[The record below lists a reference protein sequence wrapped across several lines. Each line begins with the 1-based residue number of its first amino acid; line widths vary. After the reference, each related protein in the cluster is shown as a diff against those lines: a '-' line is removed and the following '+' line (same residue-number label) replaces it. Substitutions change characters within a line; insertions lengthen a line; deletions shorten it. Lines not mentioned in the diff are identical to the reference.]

1 MTKKRMEVA
10 ARRVGQR
17 TMHVCVYC
25 GRRIRGRGG
34 FVMHK
39 NACKARIDTV
49 LSRLGSSPSP

>member
-39 NACKARIDTV
+39 NACKARIDKV
-49 LSRLGSSPSP
+49 LSGL